1 MSSKYNYDLTKLQNG
16 LDSLDISYDEDKLD
30 KLISFYEMV
39 VEKNKVMNLTGITD
53 FDEFVEKHFIDSLIL
68 AKAYPDISKNK
79 FVIDVGT
86 GAGFPGIPLSIIYN
100 NSRFVLLDSLNKRIN
115 FINEVISSL
124 SLRNVET
131 IAGRAE
137 DYARNPLYR
146 EQFDLCVTRAVA
158 EINLLSEYTLPFVKL
173 AGECIFYKSSDIDE
187 ELQKG
192 SNAITILGGN
202 IDNVVKVKIPGTDY
216 DRSLVVIN
224 KSEPTPDKYPRKAG
238 TPKKKPLK

>member
-1 MSSKYNYDLTKLQNG
+1 MESKYNYDLTNLYNG
-16 LDSLDISYDEDKLD
+16 LDTLEISYTDEKID

-39 VEKNKVMNLTGITD
+39 DERNKVMNLTGITD

-124 SLRNVET
+124 SLRNVEA
-131 IAGRAE
+131 ISGRAE

-158 EINLLSEYTLPFVKL
+158 EINLLSEYSLPFVKVK
-173 AGECIFYKSSDIDE
+173 GQCIPYKSSDIDGE
-187 ELQKG
+187 IENG
-192 SNAITILGGN
+192 RNAISILGGEF
-202 IDNVVKVKIPGTDY
+202 DRVVKVQIPNADY
-216 DRSLVVIN
+216 ERSLVIIN
-224 KSEPTPDKYPRKAG
+224 KVESTPDKYPRKAG